1 MDSPIFADIAGELP
15 LYRMLIFGLALV
27 VMMVLRPRGLVSG
40 RTPTV
45 ALGERKAIAAELV
58 TEGRG

>member
-1 MDSPIFADIAGELP
+1 
-15 LYRMLIFGLALV
+15 MLIFGLALV

-45 ALGERKAIAAELV
+45 ALGAPKEISAELV
-58 TEGRG
+58 AQGRG